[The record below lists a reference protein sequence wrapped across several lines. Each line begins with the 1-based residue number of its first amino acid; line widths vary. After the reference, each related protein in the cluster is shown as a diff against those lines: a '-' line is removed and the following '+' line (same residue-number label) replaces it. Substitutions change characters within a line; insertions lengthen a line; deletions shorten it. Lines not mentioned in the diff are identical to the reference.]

1 MAKPILI
8 RNARQLLT
16 LHGLATPRRGNA
28 LRELGIICD
37 GAVLIRDGL
46 IREVG
51 PSRRVEALAEARNAD
66 EIDAGGCVV
75 LPGFVDSHTHLV
87 TGAKRPA
94 DGDGL
99 QPRPEPWG
107 TTIQQTSQ
115 RTLEAR
121 GLAVL
126 EDFVR
131 HGTTMIEAKSGFGFD
146 QAGELKILRT
156 HAALNR
162 RTSLLAST
170 FMGTLWLPPD
180 ASSADYI
187 EWMCSSILPLLKRRR
202 LAEFAGICCEPNV
215 FSVEQARRY
224 LSVARQLGF
233 IPKMHTGQAPNPGA
247 VEEAV
252 RLGAA
257 TVDHVVF
264 VNDND
269 VEMLA
274 GSHTIATL
282 LPGPVFFTGS
292 GRYAPGRQLIDA
304 GAAVALATGYNP
316 YTSPS
321 QNMQMTIVLACR
333 KMGMT
338 AAEAISAA
346 TINGAHAV
354 RRAASRGSIEHGKA
368 ADLMILR
375 IPDYREIA
383 SHFGVNLVET
393 ALLHGSVVFQ
403 RQKVNW
409 PAA

>member
-1 MAKPILI
+1 VAKSILI

-16 LHGLATPRRGNA
+16 LRGPVRPRRGNA
-28 LRELGIICD
+28 LRDLGIICD

-51 PSRRVEALAEARNAD
+51 PSRRVEALAEARHAD

-87 TGAKRPA
+87 AGQRRSA
-94 DGDGL
+94 DGDCL
-99 QPRPEPWG
+99 QQPPGPWEA
-107 TTIQQTSQ
+107 TIQETSQ
-115 RTLEAR
+115 RTLEGR

-131 HGTTMIEAKSGFGFD
+131 HGTTMIEAKSGYGFD

-156 HAALNR
+156 YAALNR
-162 RTSLLAST
+162 RTSILAST

-180 ASSADYI
+180 SSTDYI
-187 EWMCSSILPLLKRRR
+187 EWMCSSMLPLLKRRR
-202 LAEFAGICCEPNV
+202 LAEFADICCEPGV

-224 LSVARQLGF
+224 LSVAKQLGF
-233 IPKMHTGQAPNPGA
+233 IPKMHTGQTANLGG

-264 VNDND
+264 INDND

-274 GSHTIATL
+274 GSHTMAVL

-292 GRYAPGRQLIDA
+292 GRYARARTLIDA
-304 GAAVALATGYNP
+304 GAAVSLATDYNP
-316 YTSPS
+316 HTSPS

-368 ADLMILR
+368 ADLIILR

-383 SHFGVNLVET
+383 SHFGVNLVEMT
-393 ALLHGSVVFQ
+393 LLHGSPVFQ
-403 RQKVNW
+403 RQKIEW
-409 PAA
+409 PSC